1 MNLRLYKTP
10 YYDPIYPNVRRLL
23 FEGKVPADDQGN
35 ESDLY
40 IYVWLNMDGYLHAFQ
55 AVLGDMITLALQMP
69 DRLSFGK
76 LSRDIVNRASTQ
88 RETSDERKMI
98 VSAIDQ
104 ITNESFPSLL
114 ESIKRIIGGESIL
127 EVQLAQDEMTL
138 FVELCGEI

>member
-1 MNLRLYKTP
+1 MNLRLYKKP

-35 ESDLY
+35 ESDFY

-76 LSRDIVNRASTQ
+76 LSRDIVNRASTR
-88 RETSDERKMI
+88 RETSDERKMM
-98 VSAIDQ
+98 VSVIDQ
-104 ITNESFPSLL
+104 ITNESFPSLF

-127 EVQLAQDEMTL
+127 EVPLAQDEMTL
-138 FVELCGEI
+138 FVGLCGEM